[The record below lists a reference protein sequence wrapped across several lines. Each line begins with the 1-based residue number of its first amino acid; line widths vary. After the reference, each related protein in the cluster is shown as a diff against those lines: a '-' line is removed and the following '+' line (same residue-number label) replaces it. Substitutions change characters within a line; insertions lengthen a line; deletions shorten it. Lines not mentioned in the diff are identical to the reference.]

1 MVWPHCYFSRIA
13 LEDIPG
19 IRLGDVPDQFRCTAK
34 AKTTGQRCQ
43 NPRVK
48 GKGTCR
54 MHRGSPGKKPT
65 RAKVLRQAARLRGER
80 PAHWVD

>member
-1 MVWPHCYFSRIA
+1 MAWPHCYFSRIA

-19 IRLGDVPDQFRCTAK
+19 IRLGDVPDQFRCPAK
-34 AKTTGQRCQ
+34 AKSTGERCQ
-43 NPRVK
+43 NPKVQ
-48 GKGTCR
+48 GKRTCR
-54 MHRGSPGKKPT
+54 VHGAGGKKLQ